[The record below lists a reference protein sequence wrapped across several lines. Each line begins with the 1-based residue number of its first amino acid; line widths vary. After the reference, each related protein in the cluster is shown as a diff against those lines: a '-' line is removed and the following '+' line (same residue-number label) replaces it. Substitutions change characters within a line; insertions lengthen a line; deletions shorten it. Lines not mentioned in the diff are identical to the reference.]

1 MFILKKGHQ
10 PGVYVP
16 LRALF
21 LVAYHPVLRH
31 PLTNLILSSFCI
43 QFCSLNNYLLTDFQD
58 FCGTF

>member
-21 LVAYHPVLRH
+21 LVA
-31 PLTNLILSSFCI
+31 NLSESIFKYI
-43 QFCSLNNYLLTDFQD
+43 IFLLLYGKISWLKF
-58 FCGTF
+58 